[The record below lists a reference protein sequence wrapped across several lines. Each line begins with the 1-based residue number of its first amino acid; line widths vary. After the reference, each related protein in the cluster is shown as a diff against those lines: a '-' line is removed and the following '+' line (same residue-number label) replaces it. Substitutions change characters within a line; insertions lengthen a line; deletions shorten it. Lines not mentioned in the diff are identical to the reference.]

1 LIQFIGGDI
10 AQDFEKVLHIMQTIA
25 PVLPTLPVVKPSS
38 TTDRSVA
45 ESMSKRG
52 TGVEII
58 IDSYKDLVSAFDM
71 ILSKERPGVRI
82 QFSSSE
88 QSALAHRFLLEIKKD
103 LPTAITQL
111 KEFLTTHGSQ
121 ELLASV
127 NEKFSPSDLQGFSL
141 NKSQQLFATD
151 PRGNPIPLLGGEP
164 PSITE
169 HGKALVNMLKQAAK
183 IGDDSRVTVNFVLP
197 RSSYRESIAAVRE
210 QLRELLNN
218 AEQDLE
224 LPDKFRD
231 ILKIVSR
238 NNFDRE
244 SLTYRDPKPF
254 ADFIAER
261 HFRHKSDE
269 QQPQAQSTKGSE
281 KQIPGNTTR
290 DYSEDLQTFVIVCT
304 PSLDTTQLKGNS
316 RVDESVIICNAAEVH
331 EFSQPIYVTSSVQ
344 VETEVDSGS
353 HIVDS
358 SVAEDLRTI
367 SSVFAGVES
376 EALGTVFTY
385 DASLSPLLHTFPDTR
400 SIQAKPEESLE
411 PKEDI
416 ASNGRIGSDAI
427 TQKEPA
433 AKKATPNPIKKEK
446 LGEDE
451 SQKSRAKNEKA
462 SDVRPRQDRPR
473 ITRVDRIE
481 DVITE
486 EDLMKLKNLSNYDS
500 QSVKERFSKNELMS
514 SYLTFCLSEERVP
527 GSSQEVN
534 EKLGN
539 TLADFCEKL
548 ETLSGIVEKIV
559 EKRLKGALPKTFE
572 DREKLLESFNSTTSD
587 VMDCLARDSHLNMN
601 QQTETWKA
609 VERLRGIV
617 HVLAD
622 EPSMLPWKVA
632 PIGPHRGEV
641 VQVHRSGDIIVK
653 LDNDAR
659 TVIWRIAQAS
669 SQTKGN
675 SSLPKLK
682 KGDAVEV
689 QVRFEPAIDEFSR
702 DVVKKKFKYK
712 NQPKWDDWE
721 AESFKLIEKH

>member
-1 LIQFIGGDI
+1 
-10 AQDFEKVLHIMQTIA
+10 MQTIA

-151 PRGNPIPLLGGEP
+151 PEGNPIPLLGGEP

-169 HGKALVNMLKQAAK
+169 HGIALVNMLKQAAK

-244 SLTYRDPKPF
+244 SLTYRDPEPF

-261 HFRHKSDE
+261 DFRHKGDE
-269 QQPQAQSTKGSE
+269 QQPQAQSPKGGKE
-281 KQIPGNTTR
+281 QIPVNTTR

-316 RVDESVIICNAAEVH
+316 RVDDSVIICNAAEVN
-331 EFSQPIYVTSSVQ
+331 EFSEPIYVTSSVQ

-358 SVAEDLRTI
+358 SVTEDLRTI
-367 SSVFAGVES
+367 SSVLAGVES
-376 EALGTVFTY
+376 GALGTVFTY

-400 SIQAKPEESLE
+400 SIQAKSEVGVDKPSKERLE
-411 PKEDI
+411 LKKEI
-416 ASNGRIGSDAI
+416 ASNGG
-427 TQKEPA
+427 
-433 AKKATPNPIKKEK
+433 NPSEAIKKGEK
-446 LGEDE
+446 EAKRATTSPIEKEKPGDDE
-451 SQKSRAKNEKA
+451 SQKSRAKNEKP
-462 SDVRPRQDRPR
+462 SDIRPRQDRPR
-473 ITRVDRIE
+473 ITRVERIE
-481 DVITE
+481 DVIGDDQLRMLRDLKDDTQSTNVNFSREAFMQGYISNFHEQLSDDNLPE
-486 EDLMKLKNLSNYDS
+486 EIDGAIKD
-500 QSVKERFSKNELMS
+500 VHSK
-514 SYLTFCLSEERVP
+514 
-527 GSSQEVN
+527 
-534 EKLGN
+534 
-539 TLADFCEKL
+539 
-548 ETLSGIVEKIV
+548 
-559 EKRLKGALPKTFE
+559 
-572 DREKLLESFNSTTSD
+572 
-587 VMDCLARDSHLNMN
+587 
-601 QQTETWKA
+601 
-609 VERLRGIV
+609 VERLFDIMEEIFEKRKQGHPPTRFPSRGKLIKSFNDAGLEVMKFLAEDSQLTSSQQTSTWQHVECLRGIA
-617 HVLAD
+617 HVLTE
-622 EPSMLPWKVA
+622 EPSILPWKVS
-632 PIGPHRGEV
+632 PIGPHRGKV
-641 VQVHRSGDIIVK
+641 VQVYRSGDVVIK
-653 LDNDAR
+653 LDDDER
-659 TVIWRIAQAS
+659 TVIWRVPKNP
-669 SQTKGN
+669 SQDKDTR
-675 SSLPKLK
+675 SLQEVK
-682 KGDAVEV
+682 KGDPVVAHVAFRLPPV
-689 QVRFEPAIDEFSR
+689 DSLSR
-702 DVVKKKFKYK
+702 DVVKKRWNFKGKTLY
-712 NQPKWDDWE
+712 DDWE
-721 AESFKLIEKH
+721 AERFEPIKEGSS